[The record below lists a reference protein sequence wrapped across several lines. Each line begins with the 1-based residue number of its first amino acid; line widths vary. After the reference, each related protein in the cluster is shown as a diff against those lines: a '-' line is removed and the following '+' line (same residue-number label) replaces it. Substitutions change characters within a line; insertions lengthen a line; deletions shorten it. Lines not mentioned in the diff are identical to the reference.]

1 MLDGFPVSMSEFFTP
16 EEPTPRPQ
24 LFYSQAELPDV
35 GAKDIAYF
43 LVGAKYRNRSLC
55 MLHEHYAVGADTG
68 EDMIYHVGE
77 EAGVVISGVIEITV
91 GDLVE
96 TLGPGDAYYFDTSV
110 PHRMRNVGGVPCV
123 VVSAGTPPT
132 Y

>member
-1 MLDGFPVSMSEFFTP
+1 MHVARALRG
-16 EEPTPRPQ
+16 RCR
-24 LFYSQAELPDV
+24 
-35 GAKDIAYF
+35 
-43 LVGAKYRNRSLC
+43 YR
-55 MLHEHYAVGADTG
+55 

-110 PHRMRNVGGVPCV
+110 PHRMRNVGACRVLWSV
-123 VVSAGTPPT
+123 QVHRRLIE
-132 Y
+132 